1 PQERPQIYS
10 GTFSARARSD
20 ATREQWCRGR
30 FRPPL
35 RGACLRP
42 EDTIEGLVA
51 DVPKLRH
58 DEACSSSSREDLGS
72 SGAKGDEGCFYAVAR
87 FSLPQDRG
95 NVHLD
100 GDGSEVQRFR
110 DLSVRLS
117 LAEPDQDLSLASR
130 EAFDA
135 FDGARVLGVR
145 RRADGVEQTPG
156 DRGREERAAS
166 GDGVHTGDQLA
177 RIAGVEDKPVCVEP
191 DGLGDVVVLP
201 ERGDEQAGER
211 APVGAEPLQRVESA
225 HPGHL
230 DVEEGDVETV
240 RVDLAQGLC
249 SVGGLG
255 YDLDGGIGV
264 EDPDDAGPHEGV
276 VVGDQDSDRG
286 LGRCHRCP
294 PAMYSVLETSS
305 CAKQIRYTSPA
316 ASSKVFAVTA

>member
-1 PQERPQIYS
+1 M
-10 GTFSARARSD
+10 
-20 ATREQWCRGR
+20 
-30 FRPPL
+30 
-35 RGACLRP
+35 
-42 EDTIEGLVA
+42 
-51 DVPKLRH
+51 
-58 DEACSSSSREDLGS
+58 
-72 SGAKGDEGCFYAVAR
+72 
-87 FSLPQDRG
+87 
-95 NVHLD
+95 HLD
-100 GDGSEVQRFR
+100 GAGSEVQRFR

-130 EAFDA
+130 EAFEA

-145 RRADGVEQTPG
+145 RRDAGVEQTPG
-156 DRGREERAAS
+156 DRGREERSAT

-177 RIAGVEDKPVCVEP
+177 RIAGLEDKPVCVEP

-264 EDPDDAGPHEGV
+264 EDPDVPSLLTLV
-276 VVGDQDSDRG
+276 R
-286 LGRCHRCP
+286 
-294 PAMYSVLETSS
+294 
-305 CAKQIRYTSPA
+305 
-316 ASSKVFAVTA
+316 VFLS